1 VLLLCVIGAL
11 TATGA
16 SARPSLLSKA
26 NDLGPVNAA
35 HPIEITLWMK
45 MHDQQGLDALVAAQ
59 QEGKTAFLSIEQV
72 RAQFAP
78 SYAEAAK
85 VASLLKEDGF
95 TVSGIGPNNLF
106 VKATASVG
114 LVQSTF
120 NVELHEYDLNGRT
133 FRASS
138 RTASMPPAMVP
149 LVAAVSGLSDLAP
162 QPQIA
167 RKALKA
173 TGSAH
178 RPSDA
183 ERIAPQPLRLSA
195 APDGLVFSEQCFYPP
210 ISKEFVSADGTTT
223 AKYHGNGYGAPISNT
238 AVGTLPPCGYQPS
251 EIQTAY
257 NLTQLYHEG
266 LTGAGTTVAIV
277 DAYGSTTIAADLAT
291 FSQAMGLPPAH
302 LTVIG
307 TPTETNYSTDA
318 NAGWATET
326 TLDVE
331 WVHAIA
337 PGAKIVLVVA
347 PTNSFSDLFG
357 ADITAASL
365 PGVVSISNSWSSLD
379 IQVAGDGEFYNAAD
393 NIFKAIGAI
402 GESIQFSTGDDGN
415 NAISTGGLY
424 TSTGW
429 PASSPYTTGIGGVSV
444 ALDSQKHIAWQ
455 SSWGNNITEVADTDA
470 LGNPPID
477 PPSNEG
483 FVYGGTGGASDVYP
497 KPSYQKSLPGDR
509 RLTPDISWVADP
521 YTGVEIIFTGDAQ
534 GDQFI
539 EVIGGT
545 SASTPMFSA
554 LWAIANQNARHR
566 LGQAAPHLYKLPT
579 PAITDVVTPNS
590 AHNVTGTISDPG
602 GSFPVNS
609 WELASPL
616 NGLPT
621 FVSALYNSPFSTRW
635 FVLTFGVDSTL
646 ATGPGWD
653 PATGLGTPNGYN
665 FVHAFKNE

>member
-1 VLLLCVIGAL
+1 
-11 TATGA
+11 
-16 SARPSLLSKA
+16 
-26 NDLGPVNAA
+26 
-35 HPIEITLWMK
+35 MK

-59 QEGKTAFLSIEQV
+59 QEGKAAFLSSDQV
-72 RAQFAP
+72 RARYAP

-85 VASLLKEDGF
+85 VASLLKADGF
-95 TVSGIGPNNLF
+95 TVSGFGANNLF
-106 VKATASVG
+106 VKATASVE

-133 FRASS
+133 FRAST
-138 RTASMPPAMVP
+138 RTATLPPTMVP
-149 LVAAVSGLSDLAP
+149 LVAAVGGLSDLAP
-162 QPQIA
+162 EPQIA

-173 TGSAH
+173 AGSVH
-178 RPSDA
+178 RATDA
-183 ERIAPQPLRLSA
+183 ERIGPQPLRLSA
-195 APDGLVFSEQCFYPP
+195 APDGLFFSEQCFYPP
-210 ISKEFVSADGTTT
+210 ISKEFVSTDGTIT

-266 LTGAGTTVAIV
+266 LTGAGKTVAIV
-277 DAYGSTTIAADLAT
+277 DAYGSTTIAADLVT
-291 FSQAMGLPPAH
+291 FSQAMGLPPANF
-302 LTVIG
+302 TVIG
-307 TPTETNYSTDA
+307 TPTESNFLTDA

-347 PTNSFSDLFG
+347 PTSSWADLFS

-365 PGVVSISNSWSSLD
+365 PGVVSISNSWGTVGGELG
-379 IQVAGDGEFYNAAD
+379 VAGDGEFYNAAD

-402 GESIQFSTGDDGN
+402 GESIQFATGDDGN
-415 NAISTGGLY
+415 NAIATVGTY
-424 TSTGW
+424 TSPGW
-429 PASSPYTTGIGGVSV
+429 PSSSPYVTGIGGVSV

-455 SSWGNNITEVADTDA
+455 SSWGNNITEIADTDA

-477 PPSNEG
+477 SPFAEG
-483 FVYGGTGGASDVYP
+483 FVYGGGGGASDIYP
-497 KPSYQKSLPGDR
+497 KPSYQKSLAGDR

-521 YTGVEIIFTGDAQ
+521 YTGVEFIYTGDAQ

-539 EVIGGT
+539 DVIGGT

-566 LGQAAPHLYKLPT
+566 LGQAAPLLYKLPT

-602 GSFPVNS
+602 GSFAVNS
-609 WELASPL
+609 WELAAPL

-621 FVSALYNSPFSTRW
+621 FVSALYNSPFSSRW

-646 ATGPGWD
+646 ATGTGWD
-653 PATGLGTPNGYN
+653 PATGLGTPNGWN
-665 FVHAFKNE
+665 FVHAFKNNE